1 MELSLSDF
9 LAELDQLQQPP
20 TLADLVGRMKR
31 LAIGY
36 SDIEHV
42 AHFAAD
48 HYQRNLLHKG
58 PHYHA
63 LVLCWQNGQRSPIH
77 DHRGSACGVRV
88 MQGVATETF
97 FDRLPSGYIRA
108 AGSRELHEGQI
119 CGSFDA
125 DIHQVSN
132 LQAGSAKL
140 ITLHV
145 YSPPLLNMRTYRI
158 EDNRVSEFMDPILEF
173 AYGAGI

>member
-1 MELSLSDF
+1 MDLSLSDF
-9 LAELDQLQQPP
+9 LASLDRHAQPP
-20 TLADLVGRMKR
+20 PLTDLVGALQR
-31 LAIGY
+31 LAVAY
-36 SDIEHV
+36 SDVEHV
-42 AHFAAD
+42 AHFASV

-63 LVLCWQNGQRSPIH
+63 LVLCWENGQRSPIH
-77 DHRGSACGVRV
+77 DHRGSACGVRIIH
-88 MQGVATETF
+88 GVATETLF
-97 FDRLPSGYIRA
+97 ERVPGGFIRA
-108 AGSRELHEGQI
+108 AGSRELHAGQV

-132 LQAGSAKL
+132 LQPGDARL
-140 ITLHV
+140 VTLHV

-158 EDNRVSEFMDPILEF
+158 EDNRVSEFTDPILEC